1 MSLRLSLGDQ
11 TLFEGPV
18 GGLLAA
24 GGGGGGAVVAEGGGG
39 AAKKEKVLRGP
50 QEPKAL
56 MEKLADAEDDA
67 RWYKKAAMEL
77 EYRRW
82 SIDFPRELDQRRE
95 ISRLKATLLLVRR
108 LAIRSNLYDDNHDLV
123 IFPGQGWSHGSCRH
137 H

>member
-18 GGLLAA
+18 GELMA
-24 GGGGGGAVVAEGGGG
+24 GGGGGSAVVAEGGGG
-39 AAKKEKVLRGP
+39 AGAKNEKVLRGP
-50 QEPKAL
+50 QEPRAL
-56 MEKLADAEDDA
+56 MEKLVDAEDDA

-108 LAIRSNLYDDNHDLV
+108 EW
-123 IFPGQGWSHGSCRH
+123 Q
-137 H
+137 